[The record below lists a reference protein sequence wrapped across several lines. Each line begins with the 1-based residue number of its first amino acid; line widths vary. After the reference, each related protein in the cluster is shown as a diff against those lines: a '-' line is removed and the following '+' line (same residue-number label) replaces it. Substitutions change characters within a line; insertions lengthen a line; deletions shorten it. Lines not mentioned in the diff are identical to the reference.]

1 MNLDLVLT
9 QTLSQA
15 LGPGVVV
22 FALAAIGLNVQF
34 GYTGLLNFGQAAFAG
49 VGAYGMAMTISTVMP
64 RCVASTNWPCSGLSG
79 VSPQVTFWLSVVV
92 GLVGALL
99 LALLLGVSTLRLRAD
114 YLAIATVAAAE
125 ALRRVVRSVELRDWT
140 GGTEGVR
147 GFAETFRDYGY
158 AIGEAFLPPL
168 RPGENLRI
176 GPLFFTATSLWVM
189 IVGWFLVALCLLL
202 VWLAMRSPWGRV
214 LRAIR
219 EDEDAVRSLG
229 KSAFSYKIQ
238 SLVLGGMIG
247 ALAGFIQA
255 LRLGNVNPDQYHTTF
270 TFYIYAVLI
279 LGGAARVFGPVVGAM
294 LFWGLYNFL
303 NQLLRQ
309 VAALDV
315 LPEGLLTT
323 TKVDP
328 LVFVL
333 LGAGIIALLIFRP
346 QGIFGDR
353 REISLD
359 VR

>member
-1 MNLDLVLT
+1 MDFGTILGNGLRAAFGV
-9 QTLSQA
+9 QA
-15 LGPGVVV
+15 VIY
-22 FALAAIGLNVQF
+22 AMAAIGLNLHF
-34 GYTGLLNFGQAAFAG
+34 GYGGLVNFGQIGF
-49 VGAYGMAMTISTVMP
+49 VMLGAYGVG
-64 RCVASTNWPCSGLSG
+64 VAVATWGWSL
-79 VSPQVTFWLSVVV
+79 WLGILV
-92 GLVGALL
+92 GLVASAVF
-99 LALLLGVSTLRLRAD
+99 ALLLGIPTLRLRAD
-114 YLAIATVAAAE
+114 YFAITTIAAAE
-125 ALRRVVRSVELRDWT
+125 ILRLLIRSTPATDLT
-140 GGTEGVR
+140 GGPFGLQGLARDFYDLNPIPSGRYGV
-147 GFAETFRDYGY
+147 GTFEY
-158 AIGEAFLPPL
+158 
-168 RPGENLRI
+168 
-176 GPLFFTATSLWVM
+176 TSQQLWVM
-189 IVGWFLVALCLLL
+189 LVGWVLVALATLFIWQLT
-202 VWLAMRSPWGRV
+202 RSPWGRV
-214 LRAIR
+214 VRAIR